1 MYVIIIM
8 IPTIR
13 RFTTLPTVTTDYGE
27 VSNQDIVYIF
37 GQDMTYCQLRKRGKK
52 LTETAY
58 LTTKVETHRELVFFT
73 AYLDKEVLYDDEL
86 T

>member
-1 MYVIIIM
+1 M

-13 RFTTLPTVTTDYGE
+13 RFTKLPTVTTDYGE
-27 VSNQDIVYIF
+27 VSNRDIVYIF
-37 GQDMTYCQLRKRGKK
+37 GQDMTYFQLRKRGKH
-52 LTETAY
+52 LNETAF
-58 LTTKVETHRELVFFT
+58 LMTKVETHKELFFFT